1 MTRLRL
7 GVAAAALLAGLG
19 LALAVVLIWILVER
33 WRAATPML
41 RRALTPVLAT
51 SSLTAALIGVSV
63 AVDYASQ
70 NDGDRIFEAA
80 LVAYAAVPLAFLAGL
95 VRSRL
100 ARAAVAGLVLRL
112 ARAHQPGDVRDA
124 LREALADPAL
134 ELAYWLPDAEG
145 YVDEEGRPFVLPE
158 ETPEREE
165 LRELARGIHPAVLSD
180 RGLRAALEGL
190 AARTPLPVELA
201 VTPAERLPD
210 QVEAA
215 AYYVVAESL
224 TNVAKYAGA
233 TAVTVSITRQN
244 GSAVIEVSDNGIGGA
259 DPHKGSGLRGLLDRV
274 EALDGWLDV
283 ASDPGWGTKIRA
295 EIPCA

>member
-145 YVDEEGRPFVLPE
+145 YVDEEG
-158 ETPEREE
+158 
-165 LRELARGIHPAVLSD
+165 
-180 RGLRAALEGL
+180 
-190 AARTPLPVELA
+190 
-201 VTPAERLPD
+201 
-210 QVEAA
+210 
-215 AYYVVAESL
+215 
-224 TNVAKYAGA
+224 
-233 TAVTVSITRQN
+233 
-244 GSAVIEVSDNGIGGA
+244 
-259 DPHKGSGLRGLLDRV
+259 
-274 EALDGWLDV
+274 
-283 ASDPGWGTKIRA
+283 
-295 EIPCA
+295 